1 MPFAVPRRERGA
13 WLADPA
19 QPAARYRYLVEVEG
33 RSPESAEARAE
44 RRQIP
49 TRGWAAEILDEQDPR
64 GFWKTRESLYRPKYV
79 ATNWR
84 LLALADLGLTVRHP
98 KVRRAV
104 DLMLEDYGG
113 SDGPFC
119 RTGGEP
125 HFCFVGNTARMM
137 ISFGLEEDRR
147 VRASLD
153 WLADQQLE
161 DGGWDCFGRTKGTL
175 DCWEAWPRTRRSV
188 VGAGPASGSTRP
200 NAGPSSTSSEGCCA
214 KAVNAIHHG
223 SGCTIRSITTTT
235 SWSVWRRSPISDTGT
250 IPRQSRRGSYSAG
263 RCGTMEPG
271 RWTPSIQTSL
281 EGRTT
286 TANRASGSSSNGST
300 RRASGSRCGP
310 STRSGTPRRRP
321 RKRSGRGTGGRN
333 RP

>member
-1 MPFAVPRRERGA
+1 MRNESMPFAVPRRERGA

-175 DCWEAWPRTRRSV
+175 DCWEALAAYAALGRRRWTRKWKHAAECGAEFYLERGLLREGRQRYTSWV
-188 VGAGPASGSTRP
+188 RLHYPVHYYYDVLVGLETLAHLGYGDDSKTKPARELLRRKMRHDGTWTMDAVHPDIARGA
-200 NAGPSSTSSEGCCA
+200 NYHREPSQRFVLER
-214 KAVNAIHHG
+214 VNAP
-223 SGCTIRSITTTT
+223 SKWIT
-235 SWSVWRRSPISDTGT
+235 
-250 IPRQSRRGSYSAG
+250 
-263 RCGTMEPG
+263 
-271 RWTPSIQTSL
+271 L
-281 EGRTT
+281 
-286 TANRASGSSSNGST
+286 RALYALGDAT
-300 RRASGSRCGP
+300 
-310 STRSGTPRRRP
+310 
-321 RKRSGRGTGGRN
+321 
-333 RP
+333 

>member
-1 MPFAVPRRERGA
+1 MRNESMPSAVPRRERGA

-104 DLMLEDYGG
+104 DLMLEDCGG

-175 DCWEAWPRTRRSV
+175 DCWEALAAYAALGRRRWTRKWRHAAECGDDSKTKPARELLRRKMRHDGTWTMDAV
-188 VGAGPASGSTRP
+188 HPDIARGANYHRE
-200 NAGPSSTSSEGCCA
+200 PSQRFVLER
-214 KAVNAIHHG
+214 VNAQ
-223 SGCTIRSITTTT
+223 SKWIT
-235 SWSVWRRSPISDTGT
+235 
-250 IPRQSRRGSYSAG
+250 
-263 RCGTMEPG
+263 
-271 RWTPSIQTSL
+271 L
-281 EGRTT
+281 
-286 TANRASGSSSNGST
+286 RALYALG
-300 RRASGSRCGP
+300 
-310 STRSGTPRRRP
+310 
-321 RKRSGRGTGGRN
+321 
-333 RP
+333 